1 MGSAARRRIA
11 CGLFLVSGGTG
22 LVYEVVWSRL
32 LKDVFGVTAY
42 AVAAVLA
49 AYLAGLA
56 LGAWL
61 LGKRADREPDPLRF
75 YGILE
80 LGVAATALLGT
91 LVLRVLDP
99 LHQAAALRLSPGSPA
114 LLFLRVLLA
123 SLVVLPPTVLMG
135 ATLAADVSGPI
146 HEGPRHRREQI
157 GR

>member
-61 LGKRADREPDPLRF
+61 LGKRADREPDPLRV

-80 LGVAATALLGT
+80 LGVAPKAPFGT
-91 LVLRVLDP
+91 LGLGVLHP
-99 LHQAAALRLSPGSPA
+99 LHPASGLHLS
-114 LLFLRVLLA
+114 
-123 SLVVLPPTVLMG
+123 
-135 ATLAADVSGPI
+135 
-146 HEGPRHRREQI
+146 
-157 GR
+157 